1 MSSEMTYLY
10 EFSSGG
16 NHRDEAYEA
25 GPFASREAESDEGG
39 EVGDDVGLQF
49 EGGEPNRKGGV
60 DVGLKGEE
68 ENEKGRREAIEESDD
83 VGVAAL
89 RRRGKGKWGVIDG
102 MKKVVVAEGKGNTSG
117 VTREPET

>member
-1 MSSEMTYLY
+1 M
-10 EFSSGG
+10 
-16 NHRDEAYEA
+16 
-25 GPFASREAESDEGG
+25 
-39 EVGDDVGLQF
+39 GLLG

-68 ENEKGRREAIEESDD
+68 DNEKGRKEAIEESDD

-89 RRRGKGKWGVIDG
+89 GRRGKGRWGVIDG
-102 MKKVVVAEGKGNTSG
+102 MKKVVVAVGEGNTSE